1 MQKPAKRF
9 EEKRDDFAGILDPAG
24 SARSYG
30 LNRYRPSPALAP
42 FVEHYW
48 VVSWELPEGASYLA
62 EVLPHPNLNLAFT
75 RERGWITGVTTGRYD
90 YEVKGAGA
98 VFGVMFRPG
107 GFRPFFGRAV
117 AELTD
122 ATLDAA
128 TIFPRATETARAT
141 LMGEPDRQ
149 QMIALAEAILTDG
162 GLPATDPNT
171 ELAAGIVE
179 LARTDREI
187 VSVAAL
193 ARRAGVNE
201 RTLQHLFQH
210 YVGSSPKWVIR
221 LYRLVE
227 AAARATAEDAP
238 NWTEVAHELGY
249 ADQAHFSNDFRR
261 IVGRAPTEYQ
271 RDVRQSATRAP

>member
-1 MQKPAKRF
+1 MQKPATPF
-9 EEKRDDFAGILDPAG
+9 EEKQDDFAGILDPAG
-24 SARSYG
+24 SARSYA

-48 VVSWELPEGASYLA
+48 VVSWSLPEGVSYPA

-90 YEVKGAGA
+90 YEVKGRGA

-107 GFRPFFGRAV
+107 GFRPFYGRAV
-117 AELTD
+117 AELMD
-122 ATLDAA
+122 RTLDATAVFPEA
-128 TIFPRATETARAT
+128 TDQARRELLEA
-141 LMGEPDRQ
+141 LDRQ
-149 QMIALAEAILTDG
+149 QSIATAEAMLLG
-162 GLPATDPNT
+162 RGLPQADPNT
-171 ELAAGIVE
+171 ELAARIVE

-193 ARRAGVNE
+193 ARRAAVNE

-210 YVGSSPKWVIR
+210 YVGVGPKWVIR

-227 AAARATAEDAP
+227 AAGRATADSAP
-238 NWTEVAHELGY
+238 NWTAVAHELGY
-249 ADQAHFSNDFRR
+249 ADQAHFSNEFRR
-261 IVGRAPTEYQ
+261 IVGRAPSDYA
-271 RDVRQSATRAP
+271 RRVRG

>member
-1 MQKPAKRF
+1 LQKPAKRF

-48 VVSWELPEGASYLA
+48 VVSWELPEGISYPA
-62 EVLPHPNLNLAFT
+62 EVLPHPNLNVAFT
-75 RERGWITGVTTGRYD
+75 RERGWITGVTTRRYD
-90 YEVKGAGA
+90 YEVKGVGA

-107 GFRPFFGRAV
+107 GFRPFFGRPV
-117 AELTD
+117 AELMD
-122 ATLDAA
+122 RTLDAA
-128 TIFPRATETARAT
+128 VVFPQASEAARLA
-141 LMGEPDRQ
+141 LLAEPDRQ
-149 QMIALAEAILTDG
+149 QMIAAAETMLIG
-162 GLPATDPNT
+162 RGLPEVDPT
-171 ELAAGIVE
+171 IAVAAAIVE

-193 ARRAGVNE
+193 ARQAGVNE

-210 YVGSSPKWVIR
+210 YVGAGPKWVIR

-227 AAARATAEDAP
+227 AAARATATDAP

-249 ADQAHFSNDFRR
+249 ADQAHFTNDFRK
-261 IVGRAPTEYQ
+261 IVGRAPSEYA
-271 RDVRQSATRAP
+271 REVRGSATSDG